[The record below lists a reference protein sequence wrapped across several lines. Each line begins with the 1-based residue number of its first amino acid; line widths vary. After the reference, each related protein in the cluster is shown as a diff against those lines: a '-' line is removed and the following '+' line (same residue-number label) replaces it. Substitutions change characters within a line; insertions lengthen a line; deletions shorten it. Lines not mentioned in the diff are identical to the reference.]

1 MARDAQHLEPG
12 NKHVFVVNGSVMVL
26 DFIREL
32 LQAEHYNVTTTNYV
46 PRTWDQIAALQPN
59 LLMVDLVVGQEVGW
73 DLLEHLQQEAN
84 TRDIPVIVFS
94 TDQALLERAEEQKLQ
109 YGGQRFLA
117 KPFDIQDLLTMVWEL
132 IGPADSPD
140 GIVRVPIESQVHRHA
155 AVSRDD

>member
-46 PRTWDQIAALQPN
+46 PRTWDQISALQPN
-59 LLMVDLVVGQEVGW
+59 LLMVDLVIGQEVGW

-84 TRDIPVIVFS
+84 TRNIPVIVFS
-94 TDQALLERAEEQKLQ
+94 TDQTLLDRAVMEQHRF
-109 YGGQRFLA
+109 GGQRFLA
-117 KPFDIQDLLTMVWEL
+117 KPFDIQELLTMVTEL
-132 IGPADSPD
+132 IGPANRPD
-140 GIVRVPIESQVHRHA
+140 GTARAPADRSISETA
-155 AVSRDD
+155 AIARDQ

>member
-26 DFIREL
+26 EFIREL

-59 LLMVDLVVGQEVGW
+59 LLMVDLVVGQDVGW
-73 DLLEHLQQEAN
+73 ELLEHLQQEAN

-94 TDQALLERAEEQKLQ
+94 TDQALLEQAIEQKQ
-109 YGGQRFLA
+109 HYGGQRFLA

-132 IGPADSPD
+132 IGPAESPD
-140 GIVRVPIESQVHRHA
+140 GVVRIPVESPVHGQA
-155 AVSRDD
+155 TASRDH